1 MNLKPLP
8 LLLLAP
14 ALAMAQAAPSAVT
27 VSALDELQV
36 SQKTWGMYTTLGLN
50 GWGVGVV
57 HGWSDKWSL
66 RADISTYTRS
76 QSLSQDGTNYNLD
89 LSLGTLGVYA
99 DYRPFSGVFRGTV
112 GALLKSP
119 SAQML
124 ATPAS
129 ATTITVNNTTYNI
142 TNDQLSGK
150 FEFPSFMPYVGL
162 GWGLGK
168 PLEKG
173 FKFVLDMG
181 LAIGSPKAT
190 LSGTGTALSTSQ
202 AQADI
207 AAQQQKLNDD
217 ASKLPG
223 LPGLPVIKIGLG
235 YVF

>member
-66 RADISTYTRS
+66 RADISTYNRS

-89 LSLGTLGVYA
+89 LSLGTVGVYA

-124 ATPAS
+124 ATPS
-129 ATTITVNNTTYNI
+129 TNQKITINNVEYTT
-142 TNDQLSGK
+142 TNDQLTGK
-150 FEFPSFMPYVGL
+150 LEFPSVMPYVGL
-162 GWGLGK
+162 GWGWGK

-173 FKFVLDMG
+173 FKFVLDLG

-190 LSGTGTALSTSQ
+190 LSGTGTVLGTAQ

-207 AAQQQKLNDD
+207 AAQQQKINDD

-223 LPGLPVIKIGLG
+223 LPVVKIGLG